1 MKIVGI
7 DPGLKATGF
16 SFIEQNGRNVELSE
30 IGTIKPQAQATI
42 AIKLQ
47 DIYQSLNHLINA
59 HSPEVLVL
67 EKIYS
72 HVKHPT
78 TIGVLGHVRGV
89 ICLLCAQR
97 NLTFAE
103 YSVKRVRKAIT
114 GNGNATKAQTQ
125 KIVMNLLKIEG
136 STLSLDASDS
146 LALALG
152 YVYMNKRIL

>member
-16 SFIEQNGRNVELSE
+16 SFIEQNGNDVQLLE
-30 IGTIKPQAQATI
+30 IGTIKPKAQATI

-47 DIYQSLNHLINA
+47 EIYQTLSQLINV

-89 ICLLCAQR
+89 VCLLCAQKD
-97 NLTFAE
+97 LVLME

-125 KIVMNLLKIEG
+125 KIVANLFRIDG